1 MEIFTGCSLVA
12 QTVKRLPT
20 MQETWVWSL
29 GREAP
34 LEKEMATHSST
45 LAWRIPWTEEPCR
58 LQSVGSQ
65 RVGHDWAT
73 SLPSTSFL
81 PYKLCKYLEI
91 IMYLST
97 GHLVLLLVSIWAKEY
112 ALNPVKNLSEFK
124 VDFSLLKANLFGSA
138 VVKNPPANAGDAR
151 DMGKLPWRRRWQPT
165 PVFLP
170 GKSHGQRSLV
180 GYSPWVCKE
189 ADTTECA
196 LPVKIQSPI
205 SDSWESRV
213 FIRAPSSW
221 WAMYS
226 NSACSQLHSAV

>member
-20 MQETWVWSL
+20 MQDTWVWSL
-29 GREAP
+29 GWEAP

-65 RVGHDWAT
+65 RVGHNWAT

-91 IMYLST
+91 IMYLSR

-112 ALNPVKNLSEFK
+112 ALNPVKNLPEFK
-124 VDFSLLKANLFGSA
+124 VDFSLLK
-138 VVKNPPANAGDAR
+138 KI
-151 DMGKLPWRRRWQPT
+151 
-165 PVFLP
+165 
-170 GKSHGQRSLV
+170 LV
-180 GYSPWVCKE
+180 GIYSCLTLNESETVSCS
-189 ADTTECA
+189 
-196 LPVKIQSPI
+196 VM
-205 SDSWESRV
+205 SDSLWPHGACQTPLPMEFSRQEYW
-213 FIRAPSSW
+213 SG
-221 WAMYS
+221 
-226 NSACSQLHSAV
+226 